1 MQIAEK
7 ICVDFFG
14 VHLLALYIVVETGF
28 LFPCN
33 FKTFSLF
40 FQLRKKID
48 LKGRCSCGMCQG
60 CENFQRPTKRTSE
73 HLHSALLQNFPASN
87 TLFARC
93 SLLLMKE
100 RDNLCLLSQAF
111 LMSILFP
118 LYKILVFVRGRVDSN
133 GKWTPQSST
142 LLNKGSKVKI
152 EQRERERKRER
163 EILIIVAPS
172 WRWTPR

>member
-1 MQIAEK
+1 
-7 ICVDFFG
+7 
-14 VHLLALYIVVETGF
+14 
-28 LFPCN
+28 
-33 FKTFSLF
+33 
-40 FQLRKKID
+40 
-48 LKGRCSCGMCQG
+48 
-60 CENFQRPTKRTSE
+60 
-73 HLHSALLQNFPASN
+73 
-87 TLFARC
+87 
-93 SLLLMKE
+93 
-100 RDNLCLLSQAF
+100 
-111 LMSILFP
+111 MSILFP